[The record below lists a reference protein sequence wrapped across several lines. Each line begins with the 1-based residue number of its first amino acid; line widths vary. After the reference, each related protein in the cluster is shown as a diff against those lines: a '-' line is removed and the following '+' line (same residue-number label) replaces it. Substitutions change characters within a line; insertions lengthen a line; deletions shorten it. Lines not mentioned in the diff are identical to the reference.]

1 MTGQEV
7 LVPLHVPGWVSS
19 NATCLLPTPRFIQLP
34 PKTKLRAPLWT
45 WASQVTCCLLKEHPP
60 VAGQQEDRE
69 REPVL
74 TVALIPASSLSSKV
88 EE

>member
-7 LVPLHVPGWVSS
+7 LVPLWVSS
-19 NATCLLPTPRFIQLP
+19 NATCLLPTPGFIQLP
-34 PKTKLRAPLWT
+34 PKTTPKAPLWT
-45 WASQVTCCLLKEHPP
+45 WASQVTCCLLEEHLP

-88 EE
+88 EQ